1 MKPSTKQSDNDRA
14 GLFACGAGGAG
25 GAGVD
30 VQRAVPLLGVEVR
43 AEVMAGHARSV
54 LRQRYRND
62 ETKAIEAIYT
72 FPLPTRGSVTGFAMS
87 VNGRQLIGE
96 VHEREEAFRRYDD
109 AMSAGHGSALLEQER
124 PNVFTSS
131 VGNLLPGEETVI
143 EIEYVEPL
151 HGDEGAIRWSL
162 PTLVAPRY
170 MPGNVAGDRTAHGAA
185 DPTTRV
191 PDADRIA
198 PPIGATPYG
207 LSLEV
212 VFDLGCDID
221 VDSPSHD
228 VRSERVA
235 GSSHRTRVTFTQ
247 GEVALDRDVVVTAFP
262 KKSAFDAAPIASVV
276 AHRSAGTGAGTSG
289 RAGTGTGS
297 FAVSLVPD
305 LAGGLKRREHRS
317 EVVFVLDRSGSMG
330 GSSITEAKTA
340 LRLCLRQLREG
351 DRFAVIAFDDTIDMM
366 SPSMTA
372 LTPSTLRAADRWI
385 EAIDARGGTEMLE
398 PLVQAMGL
406 APSGIIVL
414 LTDGQVGNE
423 DEIQQQLLAK
433 RIAARV
439 YSFGIGTNVSDAL
452 LVGLAEKTGGA
463 VEMIHPGER
472 VDDKVVAQFARA
484 TAPRVTD
491 VSVSFR
497 GVDVGELAPAD
508 HTALVDG
515 EPFTIFGTYE
525 EAGIGAVEIRGMYE
539 GEKFYLEVPIDLPEK
554 EERPAVTK
562 LWAQARIRDLE
573 RAALGGRRA
582 DAMKDR
588 IVKLAKEHGV
598 SSRYTS
604 FVVVEKRTGDRRV
617 NEQAETRVV
626 PVNAP
631 ADWATFNAAR
641 RTRSHG
647 STMAGRG
654 APTGAAPPMAARG
667 GMAPFIP
674 SAPSV
679 PMAAPRMSNLSLGG
693 APPGRSAASAPPAQS
708 SSRPAQGAPMAPSAR
723 AASNDDY
730 AVSRSVVSSSSCAE
744 ADDASVDM
752 GLMPLASTEA
762 DATRSATRDPLT
774 ALLERQSASGMW
786 EEPGRDPI
794 EATVDALLVLVRL
807 GITTSHPVHGA
818 QAKKAGDALLAALT
832 AAGKLAPKLAEL
844 ALAALWLLS
853 TGRRTRVAIK
863 DATTARVGL
872 EDLAAVLGRDE
883 DVRAHVE
890 RIAGGAPC

>member
-1 MKPSTKQSDNDRA
+1 MKPSTTQSDYDRA
-14 GLFACGAGGAG
+14 GLFARGG
-25 GAGVD
+25 

-43 AEVMAGHARSV
+43 AEVMAGHARAV
-54 LRQRYRND
+54 VRQRYRND
-62 ETKAIEAIYT
+62 ETKPIEAVYT
-72 FPLPTRGSVTGFAMS
+72 FPVPTRGSVTGFAMS
-87 VNGRQLIGE
+87 VNGRQLVGE

-170 MPGNVAGDRTAHGAA
+170 MPGSVAGDRTAHGAA

-191 PDADRIA
+191 PDADRIS

-207 LSLEV
+207 LSLEL
-212 VFDLGCDID
+212 VFDVGCEVD
-221 VDSPSHD
+221 VESPSHD

-235 GSSHRTRVTFTQ
+235 GPSHRTRVTFTQ
-247 GEVALDRDVVVTAFP
+247 REVALDRDVVVTAFP
-262 KKSAFDAAPIASVV
+262 RKSAFEAAPIASVV
-276 AHRSAGTGAGTSG
+276 AHRSAGGAAGTGAGAA
-289 RAGTGTGS
+289 AGT
-297 FAVSLVPD
+297 FALSLVPD
-305 LAGGLKRREHRS
+305 LAGLAGGLKRRDHRND
-317 EVVFVLDRSGSMG
+317 VVFVLDRSGSMG

-351 DRFAVIAFDDTIDMM
+351 DRFAVIAFDDAIDMM
-366 SPSMTA
+366 SPSMTT

-385 EAIDARGGTEMLE
+385 EAVDARGGTEMLE

-423 DEIQQQLLAK
+423 DEIQEQLLAK
-433 RIAARV
+433 RVAARV

-484 TAPRVTD
+484 TAPRVTE

-497 GVDVGELAPAD
+497 GVNVGELAPAD

-539 GEKFYLEVPIDLPEK
+539 GEKFYLEVPMDLPER
-554 EERPAVTK
+554 EERPAVIK

-573 RAALGGRRA
+573 RVALDGRRG

-604 FVVVEKRTGDRRV
+604 FVVVEKRTGARRV
-617 NEQAETRVV
+617 NEQADTRVI

-631 ADWATFNAAR
+631 ADWAMFKGA
-641 RTRSHG
+641 RTRG
-647 STMAGRG
+647 Y
-654 APTGAAPPMAARG
+654 G
-667 GMAPFIP
+667 GMER
-674 SAPSV
+674 SV
-679 PMAAPRMSNLSLGG
+679 PMAAPHMSRLASMG
-693 APPGRSAASAPPAQS
+693 APAPRYAAAPPQAPPAAAARS
-708 SSRPAQGAPMAPSAR
+708 APMPPSAR
-723 AASNDDY
+723 AQRDDHDHDHDLSHC
-730 AVSRSVVSSSSCAE
+730 VSLGSLSARDDGTVDGGAHPFGSIE
-744 ADDASVDM
+744 AD
-752 GLMPLASTEA
+752 G
-762 DATRSATRDPLT
+762 DATGTSGGDPLT

-786 EEPGRDPI
+786 EEAGRDPI

-818 QAKKAGDALLAALT
+818 QAKKAGDALLAAL
-832 AAGKLAPKLAEL
+832 AAAPRLAPKLAEL

-863 DATTARVGL
+863 DALTARVGL
-872 EDLAAVLGRDE
+872 EDLAAALGRDE
-883 DVRAHVE
+883 DVRAHVA